1 MEKRRQ
7 RRTELAYPCWL
18 IVGDGPPIRACLKDA
33 TAAGARIVIPPN
45 TVLPD
50 RFTLALTANL
60 NVQRLCHVAWSDD
73 NEAGLTFV
81 SADDKITAVRKIVF

>member
-1 MEKRRQ
+1 
-7 RRTELAYPCWL
+7 
-18 IVGDGPPIRACLKDA
+18 
-33 TAAGARIVIPPN
+33 
-45 TVLPD
+45 
-50 RFTLALTANL
+50 L